1 MFTNRS
7 LPCCGY
13 KSPEST
19 LIFQYRSLWDYYYPD
34 EERELFTGNS
44 NYFLGKPNLFHQKM
58 ENEEFTSNNFEKEFN
73 FYFKS
78 YKEKSEIK
86 SSDMSNSVQS
96 SIRTENKNDLDDSQP
111 DNTKKFPASFDE
123 SATSEKNKINSK
135 PEEEPSVNEK
145 QIKNIFENVLK
156 YILLNINEEA
166 KILKGEE
173 LKIPDINIK
182 DINQLES
189 KEPKVKDFYNFSIR
203 DLNKINELIQKEKKL
218 DESKC
223 SLIEFLLNLEA
234 IKALEKFLDESPF
247 GPVGGKEISLN
258 IYNDLKRGFHKK
270 RKNIILKGF
279 KELLESKIEI
289 KEEPKKLQQNFGA
302 LSQSDETL
310 KEGEFICPNENK
322 VDVEKKVHFDQP
334 DHKTQTTNF
343 SSKKFLTKKIYKQKK
358 YRLNSNL
365 IGITEGQKG
374 KKKQKHDGSFADNL
388 RKKAL
393 RKGLKSFGEKIL
405 EPKIVEINKE
415 KKILGRKTKNI
426 LWKPN
431 ILDKDASS
439 LEKLKDFAKR
449 SMKDIYEN
457 LEPKHCSSKGINKN
471 KDNIKKVYE
480 SSESIKDLFDLEFID
495 VIKIYL
501 DKNNNNLDKKI
512 IDLFKDDF
520 SFDKDFEEDKNKNK
534 RKKVIE
540 KFIESVEN
548 DKNVE
553 SDKQK
558 SKQ

>member
-7 LPCCGY
+7 CPCCGY

-145 QIKNIFENVLK
+145 RIKNIFKYVLK

-234 IKALEKFLDESPF
+234 IKALENFLDGSPF
-247 GPVGGKEISLN
+247 GPVGGKKISLN
-258 IYNDLKRGFHKK
+258 IYNDLKIELPK
-270 RKNIILKGF
+270 RKILKGF
-279 KELLESKIEI
+279 KELLEPKIEI
-289 KEEPKKLQQNFGA
+289 KEEPKKLQQNFDA

-374 KKKQKHDGSFADNL
+374 KEKQKHKGSFVNNL

-393 RKGLKSFGEKIL
+393 RKCLKSFGEKIL
-405 EPKIVEINKE
+405 GP
-415 KKILGRKTKNI
+415 ILGRKTKNI

-431 ILDKDASS
+431 IPDNDASS

-457 LEPKHCSSKGINKN
+457 LEPKHCSSEGINKN

-501 DKNNNNLDKKI
+501 DKNNNNLDKKIKKI

-558 SKQ
+558 SKK

>member
-1 MFTNRS
+1 MIDYFDFLKEKDELSFNSTSYPNDKQVTFLNYS
-7 LPCCGY
+7 NYNNYGKAPLYLDQKETYCPKNEGSFIFKATQAQSVFSEHGDNSIIKSDYVCGMDKNFGRFMGLDEDHFGFGCY
-13 KSPEST
+13 LFRGFLGSSGISGGKTTQNLYLFSEKELVSQAKIRNEKSFFEASKRADTPISFPST
-19 LIFQYRSLWDYYYPD
+19 IQIENKKDL
-34 EERELFTGNS
+34 GNS
-44 NYFLGKPNLFHQKM
+44 QL
-58 ENEEFTSNNFEKEFN
+58 
-73 FYFKS
+73 
-78 YKEKSEIK
+78 
-86 SSDMSNSVQS
+86 
-96 SIRTENKNDLDDSQP
+96 
-111 DNTKKFPASFDE
+111 DNTKKLPSSFDA
-123 SATSEKNKINSK
+123 SATSEKNKIKSK
-135 PEEEPSVNEK
+135 PEEDLLVNEK
-145 QIKNIFENVLK
+145 KIKNKFENTM
-156 YILLNINEEA
+156 E
-166 KILKGEE
+166 
-173 LKIPDINIK
+173 
-182 DINQLES
+182 
-189 KEPKVKDFYNFSIR
+189 
-203 DLNKINELIQKEKKL
+203 
-218 DESKC
+218 C
-223 SLIEFLLNLEA
+223 
-234 IKALEKFLDESPF
+234 
-247 GPVGGKEISLN
+247 
-258 IYNDLKRGFHKK
+258 
-270 RKNIILKGF
+270 
-279 KELLESKIEI
+279 KIEI
-289 KEEPKKLQQNFGA
+289 KEEPKKLQQNFDA
-302 LSQSDETL
+302 LSQSNETL

-374 KKKQKHDGSFADNL
+374 KEKQKHKGSFVNNL

-393 RKGLKSFGEKIL
+393 RKGLKSFDEKIL
-405 EPKIVEINKE
+405 GPKIAQINEE

-431 ILDKDASS
+431 ILDKDAFS
-439 LEKLKDFAKR
+439 LKGLKDFAKR

-480 SSESIKDLFDLEFID
+480 SSESIKDLFDLKFIE

-501 DKNNNNLDKKI
+501 DKNNNNLDKKK

-558 SKQ
+558 SKK